1 MADSRFKTMFY
12 VAVAIALLAAY
23 GAYLAV
29 HSITGD
35 RTPSRQIVVATRE
48 IPEGVAIDAMA
59 IATRDWPENSL
70 PDSFFTSLD
79 SVRGRVTRV
88 SIFPG
93 DPIVPARLAPEGSGP
108 GLEVKITPGKRAM
121 AVRTND
127 VAAIS
132 GLVQPNS
139 RVDVL
144 VTFRAERG
152 DEQVAKLF
160 MENMRVL
167 SVGTKVQRGDDGKPI
182 NATTAALEVTPD
194 EAERLAVAMNQGSIQ
209 LVLRGYGDPDSVTTR
224 GASSADV
231 LSQLRAAPTMSV
243 SAPAPRRR
251 TVAAPPPAPS
261 RTVTDTVVIRPRSDT
276 TTVKVY
282 RGAQVTQEKFE
293 KTDSARKPTPQ

>member
-1 MADSRFKTMFY
+1 MADSRFRTMFY
-12 VAVAIALLAAY
+12 VAVGVALLASY
-23 GAYLAV
+23 GAYRAV

-35 RTPSRQIVVATRE
+35 RTPSRQIVVATSE
-48 IPEGVAIDAMA
+48 IPEGVSIEPSALAV
-59 IATRDWPENSL
+59 RDWPENSL
-70 PDSFFTSLD
+70 PDSFFTSVD
-79 SVRGRVTRV
+79 SVAGRVTRV
-88 SIFPG
+88 SVFPG
-93 DPIVPARLAPEGSGP
+93 DPIVPARLAPVGSGP
-108 GLEVKITPGKRAM
+108 GLEVKIMPGKRAM

-182 NATTAALEVTPD
+182 NATTAALEVTPE

-209 LVLRGYGDPDSVTTR
+209 LVLRGYGDPDSVTTK

-231 LSQLRAAPTMSV
+231 LSQLRAAPTFSAAP
-243 SAPAPRRR
+243 APAPRRR
-251 TVAAPPPAPS
+251 APEPRPLPKAQ
-261 RTVTDTVVIRPRSDT
+261 VDTVVLRPKFDT
-276 TTVKVY
+276 STVKVY
-282 RGAQVTQEKFE
+282 RGSQVSQEKFE
-293 KTDSARKPTPQ
+293 KADSTRKPATP

>member
-1 MADSRFKTMFY
+1 MADSRFRTMFY
-12 VAVAIALLAAY
+12 VAVGVALLASY
-23 GAYLAV
+23 GAYKAV
-29 HSITGD
+29 HSLTGD
-35 RTPSRQIVVATRE
+35 RTPSRQIVVATTE
-48 IPEGVAIDAMA
+48 IPEGVSIDASA
-59 IATRDWPENSL
+59 LATRDWPENSL
-70 PDSFFTSLD
+70 PDSFFTHID
-79 SVRGRVTRV
+79 SVAGRVTRV
-88 SIFPG
+88 SVFPG
-93 DPIVPARLAPEGSGP
+93 DPIVPARLAPVGSGP

-182 NATTAALEVTPD
+182 NATTAALEVTPE

-209 LVLRGYGDPDSVTTR
+209 LVLRGYGDPDSVTTS

-231 LSQLRAAPTMSV
+231 LSQLRSAPTFTPAA
-243 SAPAPRRR
+243 APAPRRR
-251 TVAAPPPAPS
+251 TPTPRPLPKPII
-261 RTVTDTVVIRPRSDT
+261 DTVVLRPRFDT
-276 TTVKVY
+276 STVKVY
-282 RGAQVTQEKFE
+282 RGSQVSQEKFE
-293 KTDSARKPTPQ
+293 KPDSTRKPARP

>member
-1 MADSRFKTMFY
+1 MADSRFRTMFY
-12 VAVAIALLAAY
+12 VAVGVALLASY
-23 GAYLAV
+23 GAYRAV

-35 RTPSRQIVVATRE
+35 RTPSKQIVVATSE
-48 IPEGVAIDAMA
+48 IPEGVSIEASALA
-59 IATRDWPENSL
+59 VRDWPENSL
-70 PDSFFTSLD
+70 PDSFFTSVD
-79 SVRGRVTRV
+79 SVAGRVTRV

-93 DPIVPARLAPEGSGP
+93 DPIVPARLAPMGSGP

-182 NATTAALEVTPD
+182 NATTAALEVTPE

-209 LVLRGYGDPDSVTTR
+209 LVLRGYGDPDSVTTK

-231 LSQLRAAPTMSV
+231 LSQLRAAPTFSAAV
-243 SAPAPRRR
+243 APAPRRR
-251 TVAAPPPAPS
+251 APEPRPLPKAQI
-261 RTVTDTVVIRPRSDT
+261 DTVVLRPKFDT
-276 TTVKVY
+276 STVKVY
-282 RGAQVTQEKFE
+282 RGSQVSQEKFE
-293 KTDSARKPTPQ
+293 KPDSTRKPATP